1 MTRPNPSE
9 SKDVLLHEQH
19 EGYAVVTINRAHK
32 RNAANTATQQ
42 ALLKVL
48 TEGASQN
55 RALILTATGDTSFCA
70 GVDITERSNLGGTKA
85 ASARRAAQWD
95 SWLAVQ
101 EAILSA
107 PMVVIAG
114 VNGYALGG
122 GVTLVNC
129 CDLAIAAEHAEFGI
143 PELKM
148 GVVPALSGPST
159 LARIPPKNVAFM
171 AFTTGRIDASM
182 AKEWGLV
189 NEVHAAANVLDRCH
203 ELARRIAAFDG
214 AAVDFTKKLLRDA
227 ARMDVRA
234 GMEHGLAIG
243 AVLKSLRAPRPTKP
257 STTEG
262 CTW

>member
-1 MTRPNPSE
+1 MTRPSLCE
-9 SKDVLLHEQH
+9 SKDALLYEQH
-19 EGYAVVTINRAHK
+19 EGYAVVTLNRAHK
-32 RNAANTATQQ
+32 RNAANTAMQQ

-48 TEGASQN
+48 KEGASQN

-70 GVDITERSNLGGTKA
+70 GVDITERSNLGGTQR
-85 ASARRAAQWD
+85 ASVRRAAEWD

-159 LARIPPKNVAFM
+159 LARIPPKIAAFM
-171 AFTTGRIDASM
+171 AFTAERIDAST

-189 NEVHAAANVLDRCH
+189 NEVHPAANVLDRCH
-203 ELARRIAAFDG
+203 GLARQIAAFDG
-214 AAVDFTKKLLRDA
+214 PAVDFTKKLLRDA

-234 GMEHGLAIG
+234 GMEHGLAMG
-243 AVLKSLRAPRPTKP
+243 AVLKSLRPPPQTAT
-257 STTEG
+257 STTERG
-262 CTW
+262 TL

>member
-1 MTRPNPSE
+1 MTRPNLSE
-9 SKDVLLHEQH
+9 SQDVLLYEQH
-19 EGYAVVTINRAHK
+19 EGYAVVTINRTHK

-48 TEGASQN
+48 KQYPCPN

-70 GVDITERSNLGGTKA
+70 GVDITERANLGGTQE
-85 ASARRAAQWD
+85 ASARGPAERD

-101 EAILSA
+101 EAILST

-148 GVVPALSGPST
+148 GAVPALSGPST
-159 LARIPPKNVAFM
+159 LARIPPKIVAFM
-171 AFTTGRIDASM
+171 AFTAERIDAST
-182 AKEWGLV
+182 AREWGLV
-189 NEVHAAANVLDRCH
+189 NEVHAAANVLARCH

-214 AAVDFTKKLLRDA
+214 PAVHFTKELLRDA
-227 ARMDVRA
+227 ARMDVRT
-234 GMEHGLAIG
+234 GMEHGLAMG
-243 AVLKSLRAPRPTKP
+243 ALLRSLRASPPTKP
-257 STTEG
+257 SPKERG
-262 CTW
+262 TW